1 MFYVMQWKL
10 VLLLVLKTCD
20 NYWILKV
27 RLYTYIPYI
36 PYVYFFVTA
45 TLKDE
50 DSRKIDNEIIRQ
62 RQSIGEFMQ
71 QQLIEYCNNNDIECD
86 VGILSNVVSSSIHL
100 LHSQKTTEQSVK
112 DIFNSLVER
121 IQNAQ
126 QHYDAF
132 NGKSPPVEE
141 PVSIEEDAFVKED
154 IFLNMSASDVICD
167 AEDSLSTSHHTN
179 ISNNIVRIGILKD
192 IQLYVERCKYLDSFI
207 SNYGDR
213 KKFNI
218 IYSNM
223 KAKRGKYNL
232 VPLFLLLETK
242 FKVNDQQYLRHNCHT
257 ENRIVGRVQNN
268 NVRIYIYFLYS
279 IAFYNLFLL
288 YVCKLYVSIHCCRSN
303 NDKEMSLDFF
313 KNCDAFGK
321 SVFKSGDDAVC
332 NCGPACRFKSDTNVQ
347 NNFGF
352 LPDAE
357 ELLDVDLIRLLNK
370 VIYICIYTES
380 L

>member
-1 MFYVMQWKL
+1 MSASDVIY
-10 VLLLVLKTCD
+10 
-20 NYWILKV
+20 
-27 RLYTYIPYI
+27 
-36 PYVYFFVTA
+36 A
-45 TLKDE
+45 E
-50 DSRKIDNEIIRQ
+50 DSISTSHHTNI
-62 RQSIGEFMQ
+62 
-71 QQLIEYCNNNDIECD
+71 
-86 VGILSNVVSSSIHL
+86 SN
-100 LHSQKTTEQSVK
+100 
-112 DIFNSLVER
+112 
-121 IQNAQ
+121 
-126 QHYDAF
+126 YDAF